1 MVVGIGLLIA
11 IGSSVY
17 TASHFR
23 LNSDVSSL
31 LSDKL
36 DWSKRDIAFEKAFGR
51 FGIIDAVVAAPT
63 PELTGAATV
72 KLTQALAKEKRLFP
86 DVSNAGAT
94 EFFARHGLLFLPKP
108 ALEKTLGGLG
118 QGEALV
124 QDLAADRSLRGLVA
138 GLEDVLLGL
147 QSNRLKLDDLG
158 HPLNQVSD
166 TLDNVLAGRP
176 ASFSWRVLVQG
187 KPATAN

>member
-1 MVVGIGLLIA
+1 MLTAIIVRIVAFCIRRAWLVVGVGLLIA

-23 LNSDVSSL
+23 LNSDVSAM

-51 FGIIDAVVAAPT
+51 FGIIDVVVAAPT

-72 KLTQALAKEKRLFP
+72 ELTQALAKEKRLFP

-94 EFFARHGLLFLPKP
+94 EFFARHGLLFLPRQ
-108 ALEKTLGGLG
+108 ALEKNLGGLI
-118 QGEALV
+118 QGEALI
-124 QDLAADRSLRGLVA
+124 QDLASTAVCA
-138 GLEDVLLGL
+138 G
-147 QSNRLKLDDLG
+147 
-158 HPLNQVSD
+158 
-166 TLDNVLAGRP
+166 
-176 ASFSWRVLVQG
+176 
-187 KPATAN
+187 